1 MKPLSIKHITM
12 LKNKLLIAISLLCSI
27 VFTGCELNEAD
38 GDWDP
43 IKITVNGHECK
54 SIYKVPTDGGVF
66 KINSKNYGSLWLND
80 VKENGEIIWPKN
92 SDWSDYMNIHLT
104 TDWYEVQ
111 YDEAGNIVVAIQP
124 KGKDAQSRNLR
135 FDVECGDAFSS
146 ITLQQ
151 E

>member
-1 MKPLSIKHITM
+1 M
-12 LKNKLLIAISLLCSI
+12 LKNIFIIAVSLLCSI
-27 VFTGCELNEAD
+27 VFTGCEQNEAD

-43 IKITVNGHECK
+43 IKITVNGNSVK
-54 SIYKVPTDGGVF
+54 SNSTYKVPTVGGEF
-66 KINSKNYGSLWLND
+66 KIFSKNYGSLWLND
-80 VKENGEIIWPKN
+80 VKENGVVVWPEDR

-124 KGKDAQSRNLR
+124 KGKDTQSRSLR
-135 FDVECGDAFSS
+135 FGVESGDAFSS

>member
-1 MKPLSIKHITM
+1 M

-27 VFTGCELNEAD
+27 VFTGCEQNEAD

-43 IKITVNGHECK
+43 IKITVNGNECK
-54 SIYKVPTDGGVF
+54 SIYKVPADGGEF
-66 KINSKNYGSLWLND
+66 KVYSKNYGSLWLND
-80 VKENGEIIWPKN
+80 VKENGVVVWPEDR

-111 YDEAGNIVVAIQP
+111 YDEAGNIVVDIQP
-124 KGKDAQSRNLR
+124 KGKDAQSRSLR
-135 FDVECGDAFSS
+135 FEVESGDAFSS